1 MGKLEFLVGNVL
13 RYVGISKYYMGI
25 LPNYVGK
32 SFFYPNPK
40 QKSSFGDKEIGLKFS
55 ILTRIL

>member
-1 MGKLEFLVGNVL
+1 
-13 RYVGISKYYMGI
+13 MGI